1 MSEKNSEPNK
11 SGKMFNF
18 SNINYPDQ
26 MNISS
31 ARQKYA
37 PSNNIMLYACYIASI
52 LWGGLIIAY
61 GIGIISAYPATS
73 LPIFLPVSIALIS
86 IFPIIMIWAGYAVYK
101 HILKAQETGIAIL
114 EAARILG
121 SPALVAASDVE
132 TLSSSIAGELNTLRH
147 ALRDIEDRIQQSSKI
162 LSEEVGTLN
171 DAGEHLE
178 RTVENVSGK
187 IFRERDSI
195 IDMIKLL
202 KNEKQPQTL
211 PEPIATRQIKMNNVR
226 KDTSNNETVK
236 QDVSEKIDSLMTSAQ
251 TNTPTDSTLIKEE
264 NIKRPASFSMS
275 DIQPLSE
282 SPENFILR
290 NERQLFEGLYA
301 LTVDLNR
308 VFDTAAPQELWPRYM
323 RGERNVFAEFFC
335 EWTRKNYDAYRQ
347 LSTQE
352 DFRKLSNR
360 FIAQFETLREKL
372 FDTPHME
379 VSEYLERSG
388 VGRVY
393 NLLSAEYI

>member
-1 MSEKNSEPNK
+1 MSEKNSETSK
-11 SGKMFNF
+11 SGKMFSF
-18 SNINYPDQ
+18 SNINYPNQ
-26 MNISS
+26 MDISS

-37 PSNNIMLYACYIASI
+37 PSNNIMFYACYAVSI

-61 GIGIISAYPATS
+61 GVGIMSAYPAAS
-73 LPIFLPVSIALIS
+73 LPIFLPVSIALIA

-101 HILKAQETGIAIL
+101 HILKAQETGVAIL

-132 TLSSSIAGELNTLRH
+132 TLSSSIAGELNNLRH

-162 LSEEVGTLN
+162 LSEEVGTLS

-211 PEPIATRQIKMNNVR
+211 PEPIATRQIKMNTVR
-226 KDTSNNETVK
+226 QDPASQDAVK
-236 QDVSEKIDSLMTSAQ
+236 QDVSERINDIMTSAQ
-251 TNTPTDSTLIKEE
+251 TETVPISPSIEEE
-264 NIKRPASFSMS
+264 NIKKPASFSMS

-335 EWTRKNYDAYRQ
+335 EWTRKNYDTYRH

-360 FIAQFETLREKL
+360 FIAQFETLRERL